1 LEAVS
6 SYQRPDD
13 RLADIHP
20 VFFDDT
26 TREKMDSQSSASHDS
41 QTKYFGG
48 DTTAPPRKRRHRWIW
63 AVVLLLFGLLFYWVL
78 HHEQKSQ
85 AATAGGGR
93 RGMIGGVVPVTTAT
107 AHTGSI
113 GVYLDAIGTV
123 TPTYTAMIT
132 AQVTGVITAV
142 HYREGQ
148 MVRKGDPLID
158 IDPRPFEATLQQ
170 AQGTLERDQ
179 NLLAQAQ
186 MDYERY
192 KLAWSKNAIPRQ
204 TLEDQ
209 EKLVAQYQG
218 TIKNDDGVV
227 QYDQVQLSYCHITS
241 PIDGRVGLRLVDP
254 GNLVTA
260 NSSTTLVVV
269 TEIQPITVVFTLAE
283 DNLPQVL
290 DQTRHNKVLKVETYD
305 RGQQGHL
312 ATGKLG
318 SIDNQID
325 TSTGTV
331 KLRAEFDNRSGA
343 LFPNQFVNTR
353 LLVNTLE
360 NQVLVP
366 SSAIQHNGNT
376 DYVYVLKSA
385 STGQPA
391 TEGQCGTQS
400 SARQQGHGQA
410 GAQAGEQES
419 QPAEKQPT
427 GGQKGAQQGAAPP
440 AACKVEMTTVKSG
453 SSDEGQ
459 TAVQGINPGTVVAD
473 SSFEKLQ
480 NGSEISISKTKLPG
494 TSDNSASSAP

>member
-1 LEAVS
+1 
-6 SYQRPDD
+6 
-13 RLADIHP
+13 
-20 VFFDDT
+20 
-26 TREKMDSQSSASHDS
+26 MDAQSSASHDS
-41 QTKYFGG
+41 QTNYPGG
-48 DTTAPPRKRRHRWIW
+48 ETYPPVRKRRHRWIW
-63 AVVLLLFGLLFYWVL
+63 AVVLVLFGLLFYWVL

-85 AATAGGGR
+85 AATGGGGGR
-93 RGMIGGVVPVTTAT
+93 RGMMGGVVPVTTAT
-107 AHTGSI
+107 AHSGSI

-148 MVRKGDPLID
+148 MVRKGDSLID

-218 TIKNDDGVV
+218 TIKNDEGLVK
-227 QYDQVQLSYCHITS
+227 YDQVQLGYCHITS

-290 DQTRHNKVLKVETYD
+290 EQTRRNKVLKVETYD

-331 KLRAEFDNRSGA
+331 KLRAEFDNRNGV

-360 NQVLVP
+360 NQTLVP

-385 STGQPA
+385 STGQSA
-391 TEGQCGTQS
+391 AEGQCGEQS
-400 SARQQGHGQA
+400 SGRQQGRGQA
-410 GAQAGEQES
+410 NAQGGGQGDAQAN
-419 QPAEKQPT
+419 EKSDAQHS
-427 GGQKGAQQGAAPP
+427 GGQKGPQQGAAPK
-440 AACKVEMTTVKSG
+440 AECKVEMTTVKAG
-453 SSDEGQ
+453 NSDEGQ
-459 TAVQGINPGTVVAD
+459 TAVQGITPGTLVAD

-480 NGSEISISKTKLPG
+480 NGSEISISKTKLPT